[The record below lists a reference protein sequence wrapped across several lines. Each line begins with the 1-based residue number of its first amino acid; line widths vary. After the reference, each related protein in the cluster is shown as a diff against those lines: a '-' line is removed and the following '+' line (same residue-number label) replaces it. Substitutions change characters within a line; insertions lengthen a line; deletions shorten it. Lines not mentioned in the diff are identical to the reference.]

1 MGGPRQVAPHL
12 PVDGPGHKMISK
24 MLFWNYCLS
33 KLDNIF
39 FQNYFVLLLLTDGVL
54 SDMSETIDAVV
65 RASHYPLSIIIVG
78 VGAADFTDMN
88 TLDCDDGRYGSLS
101 SLSLSCMAPSHWR
114 DHFTITNSDSYSLRN
129 R

>member
-1 MGGPRQVAPHL
+1 M
-12 PVDGPGHKMISK
+12 
-24 MLFWNYCLS
+24 
-33 KLDNIF
+33 
-39 FQNYFVLLLLTDGVL
+39 LLLLTDGVL

-101 SLSLSCMAPSHWR
+101 SLSLSLAWL
-114 DHFTITNSDSYSLRN
+114 LRTGVIISQSPTVIVIP
-129 R
+129 